1 MNKQNSAH
9 SQSTVKS
16 TLTWVFFFSGFAVL
30 IYQVIWQR
38 ALTLYYGVGT
48 ISMTLIVSIY
58 MVGLGF
64 GSLIGGYLA
73 ERVEKRLFLYFLVE
87 LLIGIFGIISLPF
100 LNFLGKHTAGSNYF
114 FASLH

>member
-16 TLTWVFFFSGFAVL
+16 TLTWVFFFSGFAAL

-64 GSLIGGYLA
+64 GSLIFQFSCTNTRINSG
-73 ERVEKRLFLYFLVE
+73 VDTIE
-87 LLIGIFGIISLPF
+87 LTQRNRFNGFQHNPFII
-100 LNFLGKHTAGSNYF
+100 NK
-114 FASLH
+114 